1 MNEETF
7 KDKPKKKSRLAA
19 DTSLRRKGTGM
30 NLRVLTILTAM
41 VAVLSA
47 RPAPGAR
54 AAENQSDWRE
64 LNAYTIGVQAYIYTF
79 PWSYMS
85 EQRWF
90 RSEDVG
96 HRANQLFHF
105 RDLKDASHVDG
116 GSPNNDT
123 IYSRSWL
130 YLKDE
135 PVILTVPAVADRYHS
150 VQLTD
155 FMDDNFAYAGART
168 TGNGGGTYAIVAKTW
183 TGTLPAGVM
192 VLPPSSTP
200 WAFLQVRTAVKDA
213 SDLNAAH
220 AIQDQYKLTPLSQW
234 GKPDAP
240 APKTAEIWQPLD
252 RNADPLN
259 EWRTIN
265 RSMREVAPDPR
276 DADLLQSF
284 SRIGVGAGLD
294 IDALDPDTKKG
305 LARAAVDG
313 RRIIADAFAAGYG
326 QTIVNGWNYPPPATG
341 RMTQTRDWL
350 LRAIQPAVGFNTND
364 PIEATYLNASVDGD
378 GRPLTG
384 KTRYVI
390 HFDKGGE
397 PKVNAFWSLTM
408 YNKAY
413 NLVDNPIDR
422 YSVGDRSA
430 MKRDPD
436 GGLTIY
442 VQKDSPGPDK
452 ETNWLPAP
460 DGPFI
465 LFLRAYLPA
474 ADIVNQS
481 WRPPKITAVGG

>member
-1 MNEETF
+1 MNVRT
-7 KDKPKKKSRLAA
+7 LM
-19 DTSLRRKGTGM
+19 L
-30 NLRVLTILTAM
+30 LTATIATTA
-41 VAVLSA
+41 AVPALRASA
-47 RPAPGAR
+47 QD
-54 AAENQSDWRE
+54 NQADWRE
-64 LNAYTIGVQAYIYTF
+64 LNAYALGVQAYIYTF
-79 PWSYMS
+79 PWSYMT
-85 EQRWF
+85 EQRWS
-90 RSEDVG
+90 RSADVG
-96 HRANQLFHF
+96 HQANRLFHF
-105 RDLKDASHVDG
+105 RDLKDATHVDG

-135 PVILTVPAVADRYHS
+135 PVILTVPAISDRYHS

-183 TGTLPAGVM
+183 TGTLPAGVT

-213 SDLNAAH
+213 SDLDAAH

-240 APKTAEIWQPLD
+240 APRTAEIWQPLD
-252 RNADPLN
+252 RDADALN

-265 RSMREVAPDPR
+265 RSMREVSPDPR
-276 DADLLQSF
+276 DADILQSF
-284 SRIGVGAGLD
+284 ARIGVGAGLD
-294 IDALDPDTKKG
+294 VDALDPGTKRG

-313 RRIIADAFAAGYG
+313 RKIISDAFAAGYG
-326 QTIVNGWNYPPPATG
+326 QKIINGWNYPPPATG

-364 PIEATYLNASVDGD
+364 PIEATYLNASVDGE
-378 GRPLTG
+378 GRRLTG

-390 HFDKGGE
+390 HFGKGVE
-397 PKVNAFWSLTM
+397 PKVKAFWSLTM

-413 NLVDNPIDR
+413 NLVDNPINR
-422 YSVGDRSA
+422 YSVGDRSG
-430 MKRDPD
+430 MKRDAD

-442 VQKDSPGPDK
+442 VQRNSPGADK
-452 ETNWLPAP
+452 ESNWLPAP
-460 DGPFI
+460 EGPFI

-474 ADIVNQS
+474 DDIVKQTWS
-481 WRPPKITAVGG
+481 PPKITAVDG

>member
-1 MNEETF
+1 MSVR
-7 KDKPKKKSRLAA
+7 PLMLLAA
-19 DTSLRRKGTGM
+19 M
-30 NLRVLTILTAM
+30 TAAI
-41 VAVLSA
+41 VGN
-47 RPAPGAR
+47 PAHKAGAQ
-54 AAENQSDWRE
+54 ESQPDWRE
-64 LNAYTIGVQAYIYTF
+64 LNAYTLGVQAYIYTF
-79 PWSYMS
+79 PWSYMT

-96 HRANQLFHF
+96 HQANRLFHF
-105 RDLKDASHVDG
+105 RELKDASHIDG

-135 PVILTVPAVADRYHS
+135 PVILTVPAVSDRYHS

-155 FMDDNFAYAGART
+155 FMDDNFAYAGQRT
-168 TGNGGGTYAIVAKTW
+168 TGNGAGAYAIFDKGW
-183 TGTLPAGVM
+183 TGTLPAGVTA
-192 VLPPSSTP
+192 LPPSSTS

-213 SDLNAAH
+213 SDLDAAH
-220 AIQDQYKLTPLSQW
+220 AIQNQYRLTPLSQW

-240 APKTAEIWQPLD
+240 APRTAEIWEPLE
-252 RNADPLN
+252 RSADPLN

-276 DADLLQSF
+276 DADILQNF
-284 SRIGVGAGLD
+284 ARIGVGAGLD
-294 IDALDPDTKKG
+294 IDALDPGTKRG

-313 RRIIADAFAAGYG
+313 RKIINGAFAGGYG
-326 QTIVNGWNYPPPATG
+326 QTIINGWNYPPPATG

-364 PIEATYLNASVDGD
+364 PIEATYLNASVDGE

-384 KTRYVI
+384 QTRYVLR
-390 HFDKGGE
+390 FAKGEE

-413 NLVDNPIDR
+413 NLVANPINR

-430 MKRDPD
+430 LKRDAD

-442 VQKDSPGPDK
+442 IQNDSPGADK
-452 ETNWLPAP
+452 ESNWLPAP
-460 DGPFI
+460 DGPFF
-465 LFLRAYLPA
+465 LFLRAYLPGD
-474 ADIVNQS
+474 DIVKQT
-481 WRPPKITAVGG
+481 WVPPKITAVRG

>member
-1 MNEETF
+1 
-7 KDKPKKKSRLAA
+7 
-19 DTSLRRKGTGM
+19 
-30 NLRVLTILTAM
+30 
-41 VAVLSA
+41 
-47 RPAPGAR
+47 
-54 AAENQSDWRE
+54 
-64 LNAYTIGVQAYIYTF
+64 
-79 PWSYMS
+79 
-85 EQRWF
+85 
-90 RSEDVG
+90 
-96 HRANQLFHF
+96 
-105 RDLKDASHVDG
+105 
-116 GSPNNDT
+116 
-123 IYSRSWL
+123 
-130 YLKDE
+130 
-135 PVILTVPAVADRYHS
+135 VILTVPAISDRYHS

-155 FMDDNFAYAGART
+155 FMDDNFAYVGSRATGDGA
-168 TGNGGGTYAIVAKTW
+168 GTYAIVDKTW
-183 TGTLPAGVM
+183 TGPLPAGVTA
-192 VLPPSSTP
+192 LPPSSTP

-213 SDLNAAH
+213 SDLDAAH
-220 AIQDQYKLTPLSQW
+220 AIQDQYKVTPLSQL

-240 APKTAEIWQPLD
+240 APRTAEIWQPLD
-252 RNADPLN
+252 RDADPLN

-265 RSMREVAPDPR
+265 RSMREVPPDPR

-326 QTIVNGWNYPPPATG
+326 QTIINGWNYPPPATG

-397 PKVNAFWSLTM
+397 PKVKAFWSLTM

-413 NLVDNPIDR
+413 NLVANPINR
-422 YSVGDRSA
+422 YSVGDRSG
-430 MKRDPD
+430 MTRDAD

-442 VQKDSPGPDK
+442 VQRNSPGADK
-452 ETNWLPAP
+452 ESNWLPAP
-460 DGPFI
+460 EGPFF

-474 ADIVNQS
+474 DDIVKQTWS
-481 WRPPKITAVGG
+481 PPKITAVGG